1 MGSNALAIR
10 FTDEKYSTKSDVVK
24 ALGTSLVDSIWRNIV
39 GYRLQSAH
47 KLSLKTIPQL
57 PFYVT
62 YTQPIASRINEFGV
76 KLAHFMLSFG
86 QIPPESRLLFEV
98 ERYAKLNIL
107 RDAAAIEGLRINDL
121 SLKAMLNGTY
131 FENNPAHTPI
141 LGYRDAINSF
151 QSAGVNEDLLAGI
164 YGLLN
169 GQEELTSFY
178 RVEDPDSGNLYRTI
192 VINRDYQYAPHD
204 EIPDLME
211 QLFNFLNNDTT
222 EPIVHAIMA
231 LYYFDYVKPFSAHN
245 DLVGCLLAKQILEEA
260 NIGLVARLL
269 PLEKVMVPT
278 ERLKTLC
285 LETQRSGDLTYVL
298 LYALDILE
306 PAIDDLV
313 NEIKRAQAAIMQAE
327 RTPVTPSDLAKK
339 PVVSSPDEDLDI
351 VSPAEASAKTAA
363 PEPMPEI
370 IRPVPSPKPE
380 PMPTPIA
387 VKKPEPV
394 LTPVPPKPAPVV
406 APEPVKPAVVAPVE
420 PAYEAPKAE
429 FLSEP
434 EEAKPEAP
442 VYSAPS
448 GIYQEPAPKPAPVP
462 SPKPAPVFTQKVE
475 PAPTPKVEP
484 APAPKPA
491 PAPIKPVVA
500 PVKKV
505 APIQSKPLQEIPE
518 EPAYNSVPT
527 PVLSDHEMKEYARYI
542 VETNPRVRKP
552 QAVFFASHS
561 ALGRYY
567 TIQDYKRT
575 MRCAYE
581 TARTSMDNLA
591 AEGFYQKLQ
600 IKNKFVY
607 TPIKQGEKQ

>member
-47 KLSLKTIPQL
+47 KLALKTIPQL

-76 KLAHFMLSFG
+76 KLAHFMLAFG
-86 QIPPESRLLFEV
+86 QIPPESRLLYEV
-98 ERYAKLNIL
+98 ERYAKLQIL

-151 QSAGVNEDLLAGI
+151 QSAAVNEDLLAGI
-164 YGLLN
+164 YGTLN
-169 GQEELTSFY
+169 GQQELTSFY
-178 RVEDPDSGNLYRTI
+178 RVEDPDNGNLYRTI

-211 QLFNFLNNDTT
+211 QLFNFLGNDTT

-231 LYYFDYVKPFSAHN
+231 MYYFDYVKPFDAHN

-260 NIGLVARLL
+260 NIGIVARLL
-269 PLEKVMVPT
+269 PLEKVMMPND
-278 ERLKTLC
+278 RLKTLC

-306 PAIDDLV
+306 PAIEDLV
-313 NEIKRAQAAIMQAE
+313 NEIKRAQAAIMEAE
-327 RTPVTPSDLAKK
+327 RAPVTPSDLVKK
-339 PVVSSPDEDLDI
+339 PVVSSPEEDLDLETAPEA
-351 VSPAEASAKTAA
+351 PATAAKA
-363 PEPMPEI
+363 PEPLPEI
-370 IRPVPSPKPE
+370 IRPVPAPVSQPA
-380 PMPTPIA
+380 PTPVE
-387 VKKPEPV
+387 VKKPTPV
-394 LTPVPPKPAPVV
+394 LTPVAPKVEPVV
-406 APEPVKPAVVAPVE
+406 AKPIPAPAPVE
-420 PAYEAPKAE
+420 PPYEAPKADYYE
-429 FLSEP
+429 EP
-434 EEAKPEAP
+434 SEAKEPEAP
-442 VYSAPS
+442 VYSAPKE
-448 GIYQEPAPKPAPVP
+448 IYQEPAPK
-462 SPKPAPVFTQKVE
+462 VE
-475 PAPTPKVEP
+475 PAPMPKPQP
-484 APAPKPA
+484 APAPT
-491 PAPIKPVVA
+491 PVKVAVA

-505 APIQSKPLQEIPE
+505 TPVPAKPLEKIPE
-518 EPAYNSVPT
+518 EPAYTSVPSSN
-527 PVLSDHEMKEYARYI
+527 LSDREMKEYARYI

-581 TARTSMDNLA
+581 TARTSMDNLS